1 MLSSVDTE
9 ARTKQIVAAHF
20 KTPLDELDLD
30 TRLRE
35 NLGGDSLDLLE
46 LLFELEQEL
55 GVHIP
60 EAAAADFE
68 TIGDAVRY
76 LEQLRS

>member
-9 ARTKQIVAAHF
+9 AKTKQIIAGHF
-20 KTPLDELDLD
+20 KKPLDGLDLD

-35 NLGGDSLDLLE
+35 DLGGDSLDLIV

-55 GVHIP
+55 GIQISDG
-60 EAAAADFE
+60 AAAELE
-68 TIGDAVRY
+68 TVGDAVRY
-76 LEQLRS
+76 LERSTT